1 MVESSDK
8 EYQSA
13 KLIKQGRKNIA
24 PEFKNIADWISKKYS
39 VNVINIC
46 HELMTNM
53 DKIRLGI
60 AVEFGDEYL
69 KFKEEDNWWS
79 NYDKKIQ
86 DEIAE
91 KYIELNKTLNLK
103 STKKIFG
110 LIERNEKLKPSDIFI
125 STSAFEPIAKEEVN
139 TNIPEQR
146 IEKLKLSFDLPQI
159 WTISRCF
166 GSATLFVFNN
176 EQKVKFE
183 NSSELKKIENDYF
196 KLLKEYDEFDYI
208 KRDKFNIG
216 LDSKQNFDDN
226 YESNWYYYYK

>member
-13 KLIKQGRKNIA
+13 KLIKQSRKNIA
-24 PEFKNIADWISKKYS
+24 HEFKNIADWISKKY
-39 VNVINIC
+39 NVTFINIC
-46 HELMTNM
+46 HELMANM

-69 KFKEEDNWWS
+69 KFKEEENWWS

-110 LIERNEKLKPSDIFI
+110 LIERKEKLKPSDIFV

-146 IEKLKLSFDLPQI
+146 IEKLKLSFDLSQI
-159 WTISRCF
+159 RTIYRCF
-166 GSATLFVFNN
+166 GSATLFVFN
-176 EQKVKFE
+176 
-183 NSSELKKIENDYF
+183 KK
-196 KLLKEYDEFDYI
+196 
-208 KRDKFNIG
+208 
-216 LDSKQNFDDN
+216 
-226 YESNWYYYYK
+226 